1 MSDTDRIVFIQAG
14 KVVEITRCARE
25 YAPVLCGLRGH
36 DAWSLQTTAPGDP
49 LRAIAIGDAV
59 AAPWAPGGA
68 DREFDAARALV
79 QRGGVKIIDRGAV
92 DAPAILHA
100 ASVERAKGPM

>member
-1 MSDTDRIVFIQAG
+1 MSADRIVFIAG
-14 KVVEITRCARE
+14 GEIVEIARCSRE
-25 YAPVLCGLRGH
+25 YAPTLCALRGF
-36 DAWSLQTTAPGDP
+36 DGWAVQTSAPGDP

-59 AAPWAPGGA
+59 AAQWAPGGA
-68 DREFDAARALV
+68 DREFDAARAIV